1 MEVISQ
7 HVLYCVLSHLGH
19 GGDLLACLLYV
30 EPFGHGGDFSART
43 VLCVE
48 PFGAPGITITYIIYF
63 AQCCSYRLCRA
74 HSGLHALRDTCSYIH
89 KLIQTVK
96 CINHCVDHCIHK

>member
-30 EPFGHGGDFSART
+30 EPFGHGGDLLACLLYVEPFGHGGDLSART

-48 PFGAPGITITYIIYF
+48 PFGAW
-63 AQCCSYRLCRA
+63 R
-74 HSGLHALRDTCSYIH
+74 
-89 KLIQTVK
+89 
-96 CINHCVDHCIHK
+96 

>member
-63 AQCCSYRLCRA
+63 AQCCSVNCQLSTYTNYRK
-74 HSGLHALRDTCSYIH
+74 YEI
-89 KLIQTVK
+89 
-96 CINHCVDHCIHK
+96 CVSIIDIGPLYVWWA